1 MTRYRE
7 LTRLLMLTVWPLT
20 RSGCYLSLI
29 AFTICRDYGTSIAMG
44 LTEVVGGENFEGEGM
59 FHTALTAH

>member
-29 AFTICRDYGTSIAMG
+29 AFTICRDYGTSTAMG
-44 LTEVVGGENFEGEGM
+44 LKWWVEKTLKVKEWSTLPVP
-59 FHTALTAH
+59 AH